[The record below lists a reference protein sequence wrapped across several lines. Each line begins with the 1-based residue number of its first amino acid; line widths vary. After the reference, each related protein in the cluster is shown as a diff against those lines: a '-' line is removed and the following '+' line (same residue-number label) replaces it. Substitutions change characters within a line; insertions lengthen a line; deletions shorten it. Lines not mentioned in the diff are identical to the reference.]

1 MKTFTVRLKPGQD
14 LRDELEALVKT
25 HHIEAGIVLTCVGSL
40 SRATLRLADENLTK
54 VWDEKFEIV
63 SLTGTLSPEG
73 IHAHISL
80 SDKTGRTIGGHLKRG
95 CTIHTTAEIAVGML
109 EGKFERKFD
118 EETGFEE
125 LVVSG

>member
-80 SDKTGRTIGGHLKRG
+80 SDKTADDRRSSEAGLHDPYDRGDRGGNARRQIRTEVRRRNR
-95 CTIHTTAEIAVGML
+95 
-109 EGKFERKFD
+109 F
-118 EETGFEE
+118 
-125 LVVSG
+125 